1 MGMGIPGLGV
11 TGAGSGRE
19 SGRGG
24 SSLSRSSAVAREIW
38 EGSLEVLSLSSEAP
52 SSDPIGWVGTSSN
65 ATESISSW
73 NPGSSA
79 SDVLNSIVPSSSGV
93 SPFTAIRFVA
103 PVASISPVS
112 LEGNREGVPVAISSA
127 ICSVDRTGFLW
138 RVQSSGVR
146 FVF

>member
-11 TGAGSGRE
+11 TGAGFGRGF
-19 SGRGG
+19 GRGG
-24 SSLSRSSAVAREIW
+24 SSLSPSSAVAREIW

-65 ATESISSW
+65 ATES
-73 NPGSSA
+73 A
-79 SDVLNSIVPSSSGV
+79 SDVLNSIVLSSSGL
-93 SPFTAIRFVA
+93 SPFTAILLVA

-127 ICSVDRTGFLW
+127 ICSADRTGFLW